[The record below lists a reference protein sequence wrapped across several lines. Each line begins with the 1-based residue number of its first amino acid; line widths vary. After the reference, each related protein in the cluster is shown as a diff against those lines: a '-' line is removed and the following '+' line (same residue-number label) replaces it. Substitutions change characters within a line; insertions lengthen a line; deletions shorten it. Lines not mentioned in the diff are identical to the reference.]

1 MCTLYYRYIIC
12 LLYLRLKYSRRRR
25 LLVSKLLDVWLKR
38 SSEEQCV
45 LIEAVEQLTVSAE
58 LSTAALTA
66 AKTAA
71 DKMKAKS
78 AFSRVHVL
86 IMVRQ
91 KFLTLYSRSLYSLF
105 NVQF

>member
-1 MCTLYYRYIIC
+1 MFHCKFKKVEIYLCVHFIIC
-12 LLYLRLKYSRRRR
+12 LLCLRLKYSRRRR
-25 LLVSKLLDVWLKR
+25 FLVSKLLDVWLKR
-38 SSEEQCV
+38 SNEEQCV

-71 DKMKAKS
+71 EKMKAKS
-78 AFSRVHVL
+78 AFSRVHIL

-91 KFLTLYSRSLYSLF
+91 KFLTLYSR
-105 NVQF
+105 

>member
-1 MCTLYYRYIIC
+1 M
-12 LLYLRLKYSRRRR
+12 KYSRRRR
-25 LLVSKLLDVWLKR
+25 FLVSKLLDIWLLR
-38 SSEEQCV
+38 SKEEQCV
-45 LIEAVEQLTVSAE
+45 LIEAVEQLTVSTE

-78 AFSRVHVL
+78 AFSRVHIL

-91 KFLTLYSRSLYSLF
+91 KFLTLYSRCVVVYKLCFILCAF
-105 NVQF
+105 